1 MSSEP
6 IVRAF
11 HAARPGATAIALAR
25 TGSYERLWAQV
36 RGRRIL
42 DLACGDHPMPGAI
55 GCDLSREELARGS
68 GPRVQGRAQA
78 LPFKDAA
85 FDAALCHLAF
95 MLFDDIEA
103 VVAELERVLAPG
115 ATFHAL
121 VGGGPVAEGPAYSD
135 AFHAFAQLLPKAA
148 PLGDPRSKSPAGWRT
163 LFAPERGWSEP
174 VFERGCSE
182 PSFERW
188 ELDLTGPFDDV
199 WLFLGGSYQLR
210 EPDRIRAELRARFP
224 TDPVP
229 CRVAAYYA
237 RVTR

>member
-25 TGSYERLWAQV
+25 AGSYERLWAQV
-36 RGRRIL
+36 AAGLAASDAGGRARVL
-42 DLACGDHPMPGAI
+42 DLACGDHAMPGAI

-78 LPFKDAA
+78 LPFADGA

-95 MLFDDIEA
+95 MLFDELDA
-103 VVAELERVLAPG
+103 VAGELHRVLAPG

-121 VGGGPVAEGPAYSD
+121 VGGGPVAGGPGCND
-135 AFHAFAQLLPKAA
+135 AFHAFADLLPRAA
-148 PLGDPRSKSPAGWRT
+148 PLGDPRSKSPAGWRA
-163 LFAPERGWSEP
+163 LFRGWSEP
-174 VFERGCSE
+174 A
-182 PSFERW
+182 FERW

-210 EPDRIRAELRARFP
+210 EVDRVRAELRARFP

-229 CRVAAYYA
+229 CKVAAYYA